1 MQLTLKGMKGKK
13 KGDLFFFFLFLL
25 FIFHVFLSSMASL
38 MFINTLRY
46 SVLILSLIAFVFH
59 FMQCFLFS
67 KYQER
72 V

>member
-1 MQLTLKGMKGKK
+1 MQLSLKGMKGKK
-13 KGDLFFFFLFLL
+13 KKETYFFFLFLL
-25 FIFHVFLSSMASL
+25 FILHVFLSSMASL
-38 MFINTLRY
+38 MFINALRY
-46 SVLILSLIAFVFH
+46 SVLILSLIGFVFH